1 LRTLFPTPNLTPAPA
16 AAASW
21 QVACEARS
29 MELIACVSKDIV
41 DLLPPFLANRQA
53 EVAHL
58 RAALVAHDWARIRD
72 LAERMCAVGNPYGFR
87 QITTFGGFMRQACF
101 EQNVKALMELINA
114 YSHYLSRV
122 AVIEVEMPAP
132 AKPDQKDDARPAE

>member
-1 LRTLFPTPNLTPAPA
+1 
-16 AAASW
+16 
-21 QVACEARS
+21 

-58 RAALVAHDWARIRD
+58 RAALVAHDWARVRD

-87 QITTFGGFMRQACF
+87 QITTFGRFMNEACF
-101 EQNVKALMELINA
+101 EQNVEALMELINA

-122 AVIEVEMPAP
+122 AVIEMKNA
-132 AKPDQKDDARPAE
+132 ARREAFREGRRSPRIGWRPHMDSWRPKARHN